1 MISGN
6 LWRIALAVVC
16 ALGAVTLVVAA
27 LMTRRRRSRVRVV
40 LSVLLA
46 GALLIIGATPLL
58 INAVQTLT
66 RNPPAPANVV
76 NRAAPVA
83 DELVVYGVTD
93 TQGTSD
99 TLVALTARTGA
110 IRWSKVFAGD
120 LVIIR
125 ARGPMDVIVEESKV
139 GSSECDIVALR
150 ASDGATLWRRALEGA
165 IGGGSQA
172 LRQTILPL
180 DATGAAPSPLYVLTA
195 QVSPPVLLP
204 IMRFT
209 ALRASDGDVL
219 WQDTS
224 PASMPSRYSNPVVTP
239 SAILFE
245 SSLFQQDGVAGHME
259 LVAVDATTGQP
270 SWVAT
275 IQQGPNATE
284 SDVVADKSAAYVAM
298 YDAANQAQQ
307 IEALRL
313 TDGKL
318 LWRVAVDP
326 TNGMLGL
333 TGSGGVMVGTQTAL
347 IALDVAS
354 GKTIWTLGQTSA
366 TGAAGVAVRVD
377 GPPPIAN
384 ANTLYF
390 MAYTGNTYPQQ
401 PMVYAIDATTGATRW
416 TTHALSQVDVMLH
429 WKNGV
434 VYILGG
440 DSGIIALDAGTG
452 AERWRLAESG
462 GLWNPDWTAAPDT
475 VFLGLSI
482 RTPPGRWSFCEG
494 GVLYPFVWALSDAD
508 GSVYWR
514 TLIAEG
520 QAYGSTACA

>member
-1 MISGN
+1 MVN

-16 ALGAVTLVVAA
+16 ALGAITLVVTA
-27 LMTRRRRSRVRVV
+27 LMARRRHARVRAV
-40 LSVLLA
+40 LSVMLA
-46 GALLIIGATPLL
+46 GALLVGGATPLL
-58 INAVQTLT
+58 ISAAQTLT
-66 RNPPAPANVV
+66 RNPSAPANVV

-83 DELVVYGVTD
+83 DGLVVYGITD
-93 TQGTSD
+93 TKATGD

-125 ARGPMDVIVEESKV
+125 ARGPMDVIVGMSKV

-150 ASDGATLWRRALEGA
+150 ASDGGTLWRRTLEGG

-172 LRQTILPL
+172 LLQTILPL
-180 DATGAAPSPLYVLTA
+180 DATGAASSPLYVSTA
-195 QVSPPVLLP
+195 QHSPPVLLP

-209 ALRASDGDVL
+209 ALRANDGAIL

-245 SSLFQQDGVAGHME
+245 SSLYQQDGVVGHME
-259 LVAVDATTGQP
+259 LVAVDAATGQP
-270 SWVAT
+270 TWVAT
-275 IQQGPNATE
+275 IQQGPNATG
-284 SDVVADKSAAYVAM
+284 SDIAADKSAAYVAT
-298 YDAANQAQQ
+298 YDAAKQAQQ

-318 LWRVAVDP
+318 LWRVVIDP
-326 TNGMLGL
+326 TNAILGL
-333 TGSGGVMVGTQTAL
+333 TGSGGVIAGTQTAL

-354 GKTIWTLGQTSA
+354 GKTLWTLGQTSA
-366 TGAAGVAVRVD
+366 TGATGVVVRPD
-377 GPPPIAN
+377 GNAPTVN
-384 ANTLYF
+384 ANMLYF
-390 MAYTGNTYPQQ
+390 MAFTGNSYPQQ
-401 PMVYAIDATTGATRW
+401 PMLYAVDTTTGVTRW
-416 TTHALSQVDVMLH
+416 MSKFPSDADVTLH

-434 VYILGG
+434 IYVLGG
-440 DSGIIALDAGTG
+440 DFGVVALDASTG
-452 AERWRLAESG
+452 AERWHLAESG
-462 GLWNPDWTAAPDT
+462 GIWNPDWTAAPDT
-475 VFLGLSI
+475 LFIGLSI

-508 GSVYWR
+508 GAVYWR

-520 QAYGSTACA
+520 RAYGSTGCA